1 MSFVI
6 ETLFVGGLLL
16 LTTELINIRKILYSL
31 RLPGPIPLPIIGNG
45 LLFFN
50 KSPAGKWIL
59 CLSEFKYLTLKVS

>member
-6 ETLFVGGLLL
+6 ETLFVGGLLLLLL

-50 KSPAGKWIL
+50 KSPAGKW
-59 CLSEFKYLTLKVS
+59 TL